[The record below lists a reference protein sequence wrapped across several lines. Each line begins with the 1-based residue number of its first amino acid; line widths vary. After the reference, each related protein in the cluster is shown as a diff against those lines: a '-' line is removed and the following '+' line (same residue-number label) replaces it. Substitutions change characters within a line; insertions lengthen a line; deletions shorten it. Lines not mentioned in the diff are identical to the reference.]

1 MYEILDA
8 IADSYNP
15 LLGLVTLM
23 LLGYTLWRRRW
34 AAAGRLS
41 LTLFGG
47 LAIAYTV
54 RWVDHTLDIWPA
66 LGMDY
71 STHSAVAIVITL
83 SLIAAAPRLRIPAMS
98 GLLGYALLML
108 YQEYHSVADI
118 LSTALVIAPMWW
130 CVFLLSRAVSREVAT
145 QSA

>member
-15 LLGLVTLM
+15 LIGLVTLA
-23 LLGYTLWRRRW
+23 LLAYTTWRRRW
-34 AAAGRLS
+34 AAAGRLA

-47 LAIAYTV
+47 LAVVYSLQ
-54 RWVDHTLDIWPA
+54 WLDHSLGIWPA

-71 STHSAVAIVITL
+71 STHTAVAVVITL
-83 SLIAAAPRLRIPAMS
+83 SLIAAAPHLRIPALT
-98 GLLGYALLML
+98 GLLGYGLLML
-108 YQEYHSVADI
+108 YQEYHSVADL
-118 LSTALVIAPMWW
+118 LSTALVIAPLWW
-130 CVFLLSRAVSREVAT
+130 GLSLLSRAVSREVAT

>member
-1 MYEILDA
+1 MYETLDA

-15 LLGLVTLM
+15 LLGLVTLA
-23 LLGYTLWRRRW
+23 LLAHTLWRRRW
-34 AAAGRLS
+34 AAAGRLA

-54 RWVDHTLDIWPA
+54 RWIDYTLDIWPA

-71 STHSAVAIVITL
+71 STHSAVAIAITF
-83 SLIAAAPRLRIPAMS
+83 SLIAAAPRWGIPALI

-118 LSTALVIAPMWW
+118 LLTALAIAPLWW